1 MNEIDKVLEGLR
13 CCIESDQTCECP
25 ERCPYGAAM
34 LEDCEMTLKQ
44 DALAVIE
51 TLTEGLEP

>member
-1 MNEIDKVLEGLR
+1 MNEIDKVMEGLR
-13 CCIESDQTCECP
+13 CCIESDKTCECP

-51 TLTEGLEP
+51 TLTEGLE